1 MASLE
6 VSLVRIR
13 DRFSEPVGIGVLVQ
27 GDVIVT
33 CAHVAAAALGR
44 ANYQQIIQAPKES
57 ITFDFPFS
65 QYRSELSAQ
74 VIGWTPYRANEAGD
88 IAILQV
94 TAPLP
99 SDVQPAP
106 LTLKSN
112 LWKKP
117 FRAYGVPA
125 KYPNGVWSD
134 GEVLATEANGYF
146 QVNNLNSIGYRLQPG
161 FSGSPIWVDQY
172 GAVVGILTLADT
184 SQVFAGLVIP
194 SRMLVEA
201 IEEAKKPATQP
212 APTPTPSTKPAPSP
226 QKPAVKPASR
236 PTFGGLDE
244 LDEMAMSTSKP
255 STPPIAQ
262 VSAPTAAP
270 PTNAVPAQ
278 NPPTLSMPPTTPPT
292 SAAAQQIS
300 MNGVK
305 YLGELVGLSDAE
317 VATLDAQFRAR
328 AAHPQADNDDMRS
341 AALFAL
347 WRRDFGTAINLL
359 IKLLQNSQDAYL
371 QYAIALAA
379 LGGGRPRL
387 IDNFQLAETIQ
398 TYLFQ
403 SLRADSGQTWA
414 AALYFYLIMDYY
426 EPSGL
431 RTRGLSLSDCQTIFA
446 QGRYDANEF
455 QALRSLSRGI
465 DQYLKM

>member
-6 VSLVRIR
+6 ASLVRIC
-13 DRFSEPVGIGVLVQ
+13 DRFTEPVGIGVLVQ
-27 GDVIVT
+27 GGFIVT
-33 CAHVAAAALGR
+33 CAHVAAAAVGR
-44 ANYQQIIQAPKES
+44 TNFQQVVHAPKEP
-57 ITFDFPFS
+57 IALDFPFS
-65 QYRSELSAQ
+65 QQRNEFTAK
-74 VIGWTPYRANEAGD
+74 VIGWTPYRANQAGD
-88 IAILQV
+88 IAILQFSD
-94 TAPLP
+94 PLP
-99 SDVQPAP
+99 LDVQPAV

-125 KYPNGVWSD
+125 NYPNGVWSD

-146 QVNNLNSIGYRLQPG
+146 QVNNVNTIGYRLQPG

-172 GAVVGILTLADT
+172 NAVVGVLTLADT
-184 SQVFAGLVIP
+184 SQVFAGFVIP

-201 IEEAKKPATQP
+201 IEEAKKTATQP
-212 APTPTPSTKPAPSP
+212 APAPTPSTKPAPAAP
-226 QKPAVKPASR
+226 PPKPTAKPASR

-244 LDEMAMSTSKP
+244 LDEIAVSAPKP
-255 STPPIAQ
+255 PPAQ
-262 VSAPTAAP
+262 VSAPINPAP
-270 PTNAVPAQ
+270 PPTPAPMPAV
-278 NPPTLSMPPTTPPT
+278 S
-292 SAAAQQIS
+292 SSAQQIG

-305 YLGELVGLSDAE
+305 HLAELVSLTENE
-317 VATLDAQFRAR
+317 VAALDAQFRAR
-328 AAHPQADNDDMRS
+328 AAHPQVDSDDLRS
-341 AALFAL
+341 AALIAL

-359 IKLLQNSQDAYL
+359 IKLLQNTQDAYL

-414 AALYFYLIMDYY
+414 AALYYYLIIDYY

-431 RTRGLSLSDCQTIFA
+431 RTRGLSLNDCQTIFA

-455 QALRSLSRGI
+455 HALRQLSRGI
-465 DQYLKM
+465 EQYLKV

>member
-6 VSLVRIR
+6 ASLVRIC

-27 GDVIVT
+27 GGVIVT
-33 CAHVAAAALGR
+33 CAHVAAAAVGR
-44 ANYQQIIQAPKES
+44 TNYQQIVHAPKEP
-57 ITFDFPFS
+57 IAIDFPFS
-65 QYRSELSAQ
+65 HQRSELTAQ
-74 VIGWTPYRANEAGD
+74 VIGWTPYRANQAGD
-88 IAILQV
+88 IAILQFSD
-94 TAPLP
+94 PLP
-99 SDVQPAP
+99 LDVQPAT
-106 LTLKSN
+106 LTLKTN

-117 FRAYGVPA
+117 FRAYGVPE

-146 QVNNLNSIGYRLQPG
+146 QVNNLNTIGYRLQPG

-172 GAVVGILTLADT
+172 NAVVGILTLTDT
-184 SQVFAGLVIP
+184 SQVFAGFVIP

-201 IEEAKKPATQP
+201 IEEAKKTATQP
-212 APTPTPSTKPAPSP
+212 APAPTPSTKPAPAATP
-226 QKPAVKPASR
+226 PPPKPASKPVSR

-244 LDEMAMSTSKP
+244 LDEIAVSAPKP
-255 STPPIAQ
+255 ASTPPPAQ
-262 VSAPTAAP
+262 VSAPVAP
-270 PTNAVPAQ
+270 PAPMQ
-278 NPPTLSMPPTTPPT
+278 NTPPPMPT
-292 SAAAQQIS
+292 APPLSPAAQQIG

-305 YLGELVGLSDAE
+305 RLAELVSLTENEA
-317 VATLDAQFRAR
+317 AALDAQFRAR
-328 AAHPQADNDDMRS
+328 AAHPQADSDDMRS
-341 AALFAL
+341 AALIAL

-414 AALYFYLIMDYY
+414 AALYYYLIIDYY
-426 EPSGL
+426 DPSGL
-431 RTRGLSLSDCQTIFA
+431 RTRGLSLNDCQTIFA

-455 QALRSLSRGI
+455 QALRQLSRGI
-465 DQYLKM
+465 DQYLKI